1 VDQIS
6 ESDKQIEEAL
16 LAALAGE
23 LYGEAAEGFGPAD
36 VRRGIEDAR
45 NWLEGWLS
53 RTRQDLCAELGRRGF
68 RSSPTMEAIV
78 DAATMLD
85 VIVGLGLGQV
95 TAAIVAALL
104 FKWGIRNLC
113 N

>member
-1 VDQIS
+1 
-6 ESDKQIEEAL
+6 
-16 LAALAGE
+16 
-23 LYGEAAEGFGPAD
+23 
-36 VRRGIEDAR
+36 
-45 NWLEGWLS
+45 
-53 RTRQDLCAELGRRGF
+53 
-68 RSSPTMEAIV
+68 MEAIV